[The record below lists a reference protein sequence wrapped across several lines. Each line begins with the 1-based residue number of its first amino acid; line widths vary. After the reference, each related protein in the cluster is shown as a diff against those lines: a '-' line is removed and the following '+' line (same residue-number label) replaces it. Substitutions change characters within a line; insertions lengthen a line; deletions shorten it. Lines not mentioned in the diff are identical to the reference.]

1 MTRDQIIAKAR
12 HFLNEEV
19 ARFWTNDE
27 LYSYGFTCELDLI
40 RLLNDNYTKDY
51 RERTDLIDTNSCPY
65 FPDAALVQLP
75 AGFIR
80 EVKVYTERT
89 NVLIGDQSR
98 LNEADYVEF
107 DNLHAYKEIGY
118 IVPTQ
123 REPIY
128 WFDTIPAVE
137 TATGVELLKDCI
149 GLSPAP
155 TSEFK
160 WHLIYLSAPADWTT
174 SNSTAPPLYLEAH
187 ELLVFGIVRLALE
200 DDGEFTSAARFE
212 KLYNDGIQKLGIR
225 PAIKKGTRP

>member
-1 MTRDQIIAKAR
+1 M
-12 HFLNEEV
+12 NEEA
-19 ARFWTNDE
+19 ARFWANDE
-27 LYSYGFTCELDLI
+27 LCSYGFTCELDLI

-51 RERTDLIDTNSCPY
+51 RERTDLTVTNSCPY

-80 EVKVYTERT
+80 EVKVYTERAT
-89 NVLIGDQSR
+89 IPIGDLSK

-107 DNLHAYKEIGY
+107 DNLHTYKEISY

-123 REPIY
+123 RESIY
-128 WFDTIPAVE
+128 WFDTIPA
-137 TATGVELLKDCI
+137 TIDTSLKDCI

-155 TSEFK
+155 TSDFT
-160 WHLIYLSAPADWTT
+160 WYLIYLSAPEDWTT
-174 SNSTAPPLYLEAH
+174 SNNTTAPLLYPEAH

-200 DDGEFTSAARFE
+200 DDGEFTSAVRFE

-225 PAIKKGTRP
+225 PAIKKGTKP